1 MSRRISSEFLDGQL
15 VIDNGKLKPLT
26 HMKEYRKKQYA
37 ELERKLNDK
46 GNEEHYALIT
56 LEEAL
61 GFLKSALCKG
71 GEHKTWKDK
80 VFACTDPTSSFA
92 GNMIES
98 VGVMKIINEFR
109 SLGVEAKE
117 YKGRGGATHIKITGK
132 QSVRKF
138 ITGTN
143 YRLDN
148 QKILKIGIGSKSIVN
163 GIVSGVKF
171 CIIFSLAY
179 RAVELMTKDE
189 YALAEFLGNITVD
202 AAKLLITTLV
212 TATVGKVASSYFLA
226 AGVSIIG
233 VSAGLFF
240 IGVGIAIALY
250 YLDNEFGITDKVIK
264 SIREADEK
272 ISGDYYEINRQ
283 AMALSMPA
291 IWPWN

>member
-1 MSRRISSEFLDGQL
+1 MKRISGDFVDGM
-15 VIDNGKLKPLT
+15 VIFDGDDGKLKHFSQLE
-26 HMKEYRKKQYA
+26 EYRKNQFA
-37 ELERKLNDK
+37 ELERKLNE
-46 GNEEHYALIT
+46 NEEHYALIT

-61 GFLKSALCKG
+61 GFLKSAFCKN
-71 GEHKTWKDK
+71 GEHKAWKDK
-80 VFACTDPTSSFA
+80 VFSCTDPASSFV
-92 GNMIES
+92 GNILES
-98 VGVMKIINEFR
+98 IGVMKIIKEFK

-117 YKGRGGATHIKITGK
+117 YKGRGGATYIKITGK
-132 QSVRKF
+132 ESVRKF

-148 QKILKIGIGSKSIVN
+148 QKILKIGIGSKSIAN
-163 GIVSGVKF
+163 GIVAGAKF

-202 AAKLLITTLV
+202 TAKLLITTLV
-212 TATVGKVASSYFLA
+212 TTAVGKVASSYFLA

-233 VSAGLFF
+233 ISVGLFF
-240 IGVGIAIALY
+240 IGVGIAVALY

-264 SIREADEK
+264 SIREVDEK
-272 ISGDYYEINRQ
+272 IQGDYYEINRQ
-283 AMALSMPA
+283 AMALSTPA